1 VVKAVVT
8 WAPQPDPSASL
19 IGTAHYFSRAAVPTG
34 PAPKYHH
41 IGVYGWWRSALTAF
55 VALPPSPLELSERL
69 EQLRAIE
76 AGMVIAVAEIDQAP
90 GGIDTPDDLDAARL
104 RLAGT

>member
-8 WAPQPDPSASL
+8 WAPQPDPSASR

-34 PAPKYHH
+34 PAAKYHH

-55 VALPPSPLELSERL
+55 VALPPSPLELSEKL

-76 AGMVIAVAEIDQAP
+76 AGMVIAVAEIDHAP
-90 GGIDTPDDLDAARL
+90 GGIDTQDDLAAARL
-104 RLAGT
+104 RLSGT